1 MAEPI
6 KLAQNVDLENQ
17 LLQLGVDPLE
27 VEQTIQENN
36 PYEDTALSE
45 QFRQSAMDSYIKTK
59 AETPM
64 QPKIQPQEP
73 NIYDSLLKSMGQ
85 QEQYVDTLKKRLE
98 EQKQDSGLQYLDL
111 RPFAQALRSYGVS
124 VEDPSAPMDRRSA
137 MQALEDKIQQASL
150 GLTKEQVN
158 YLRAKALNTAKE
170 KSSSLAEQKFELSK
184 KKAQDVQDRFERNF
198 GFKLTGRAGAA
209 SKNYLDR
216 WDTLDR
222 EITAIKKSENFNS
235 PMFASAQITIKN
247 AISSLPGGGT
257 GEERKKQYLENLNTI
272 LAEFEGKFTNDLD
285 TIPRDSPEVVHLLN
299 LAGIVQ
305 EDLAKQAV
313 RRASSAMMTSPEAFK
328 KDLKTRIEKD
338 QGKETKKPGG
348 IMSPEEF
355 MKSRSKK

>member
-36 PYEDTALSE
+36 PYEDPALSE
-45 QFRQSAMDSYIKTK
+45 QFRQSAMNSYIKTK

-64 QPKIQPQEP
+64 QPKIQPEEP

-158 YLRAKALNTAKE
+158 YLRAKALGAAKE
-170 KSSSLAEQKFELSK
+170 KSSSLAERRLALSEKRLKTMLDQKALQRLSSDPLIK
-184 KKAQDVQDRFERNF
+184 EYSGKINSIDRANKSILGATNLPVASLKEYQQNLRSAITTIKGSGGVTERAETFVNSAEQDIA
-198 GFKLTGRAGAA
+198 KLKTYLTGE
-209 SKNYLDR
+209 L
-216 WDTLDR
+216 DTLDR
-222 EITAIKKSENFNS
+222 NDPEIAALIDHLQEMGQKARDELEYQALLRSDIVSQTSTSTMKGKLKESLAPKTNTPSKK
-235 PMFASAQITIKN
+235 T
-247 AISSLPGGGT
+247 
-257 GEERKKQYLENLNTI
+257 
-272 LAEFEGKFTNDLD
+272 
-285 TIPRDSPEVVHLLN
+285 
-299 LAGIVQ
+299 
-305 EDLAKQAV
+305 
-313 RRASSAMMTSPEAFK
+313 
-328 KDLKTRIEKD
+328 
-338 QGKETKKPGG
+338 G